1 MIFFLGIIFLLL
13 IVFFLDWLSSKN
25 RNEINKKINL
35 IIIFISFFLKYSK
48 SGIILRAVGDDHQS
62 AHSVGYPVK
71 KIRWYATCFGGMCAG
86 IGGAYIPLVLTP
98 HWSEGMTAGR
108 GWIALALVVFAS
120 WIPWRIIVGALIFGG
135 ITTKPNNNAY

>member
-1 MIFFLGIIFLLL
+1 M
-13 IVFFLDWLSSKN
+13 
-25 RNEINKKINL
+25 
-35 IIIFISFFLKYSK
+35 
-48 SGIILRAVGDDHQS
+48 ILRAVGDDHYS
-62 AHSVGYPVK
+62 AHSIGYSVK
-71 KIRWYATCFGGMCAG
+71 KIRWFATSFGGMCAG

-135 ITTKPNNNAY
+135 ITIAQLVGQARGWPIPSQILSMMPYIATIIALTMISGRISKNKSIVPASLGKPFVNSQ